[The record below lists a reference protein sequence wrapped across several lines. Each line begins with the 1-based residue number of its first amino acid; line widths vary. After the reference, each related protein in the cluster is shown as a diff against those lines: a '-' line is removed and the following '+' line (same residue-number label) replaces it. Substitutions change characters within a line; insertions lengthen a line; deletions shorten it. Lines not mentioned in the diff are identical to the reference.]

1 MKKVCTRILLV
12 AAVLATAFS
21 MRLGGTSS
29 AAAPAS
35 QVTFYRDVLP
45 ILQSNCQSCH
55 RPGEVAPMSLLTYEQ
70 SRPYAKAIKE
80 KVLARKMPPWFA
92 DPRYGHF
99 ANARTL
105 SPQEIN
111 TLVAWVDGG
120 ALAGDKKDA
129 PPPKEFVDGWNIG
142 KPDVVL
148 EMPQPFHVPAQGTI
162 DYQWVV
168 IPTGFTKDMW
178 VEAAEIRPGNRAVVH
193 HVLAFVRPKGSPWM
207 KDAQPGVPFS
217 MGPQGEAR
225 GPRPGG
231 AGPEM
236 GEQLKGYAPGIQPLI
251 LTNTAR
257 LIPAGSDIV
266 LQLHYTTNGTPAD
279 DQSKMGL
286 VFAKDPPAQR
296 QITLMAPNPRFAIPP
311 NDPDYEVTSVVELED
326 AVTLTSLVPH
336 MHFRGKDF
344 MFKVV
349 YPSGESK
356 TLLSV
361 PHYDFNWQLEYDLA
375 EPLVLPK
382 GTRIECT
389 AHYDNSANNPF
400 NPDPNKL
407 VRWGE
412 QTWDEM
418 MIGYFTVTIDRNA
431 SAAGL
436 VKFLPGETK
445 SSLTPRPSVTEP
457 SSGVAPKSGTAGS
470 GAAQ

>member
-1 MKKVCTRILLV
+1 
-12 AAVLATAFS
+12 
-21 MRLGGTSS
+21 
-29 AAAPAS
+29 
-35 QVTFYRDVLP
+35 
-45 ILQSNCQSCH
+45 
-55 RPGEVAPMSLLTYEQ
+55 
-70 SRPYAKAIKE
+70 
-80 KVLARKMPPWFA
+80 
-92 DPRYGHF
+92 
-99 ANARTL
+99 
-105 SPQEIN
+105 
-111 TLVAWVDGG
+111 
-120 ALAGDKKDA
+120 
-129 PPPKEFVDGWNIG
+129 
-142 KPDVVL
+142 
-148 EMPQPFHVPAQGTI
+148 
-162 DYQWVV
+162 
-168 IPTGFTKDMW
+168 
-178 VEAAEIRPGNRAVVH
+178 
-193 HVLAFVRPKGSPWM
+193 
-207 KDAQPGVPFS
+207 
-217 MGPQGEAR
+217 
-225 GPRPGG
+225 
-231 AGPEM
+231 
-236 GEQLKGYAPGIQPLI
+236 
-251 LTNTAR
+251 
-257 LIPAGSDIV
+257 
-266 LQLHYTTNGTPAD
+266 
-279 DQSKMGL
+279 
-286 VFAKDPPAQR
+286 
-296 QITLMAPNPRFAIPP
+296 
-311 NDPDYEVTSVVELED
+311 
-326 AVTLTSLVPH
+326 
-336 MHFRGKDF
+336 